1 MAVRSA
7 ALQMLVHG
15 FDSES
20 TYSAI
25 FFLASFLFSNC
36 PKPAHVWLSSP
47 QATFGNHP
55 SIEARATLYSLS
67 VMPFLS
73 FSVSIF
79 TTSVLAAV
87 TMYRAVMVCRPKA
100 LSQFVMPSSP
110 SLRTQAGVTLLCR
123 KRGPK
128 TWMMESSVTSSKK
141 DSRSQNWSEIW
152 QVKQGPITGHC
163 GCRYVYHLC
172 SILSCHVMIDASF

>member
-7 ALQMLVHG
+7 ALRLLVHD

-25 FFLASFLFSNC
+25 FFLPSFLFSNC

-55 SIEARATLYSLS
+55 SIEATATLFSLS

-79 TTSVLAAV
+79 TTSVLAAA
-87 TMYRAVMVCRPKA
+87 TMYRAVMVCQPKA
-100 LSQFVMPSSP
+100 LSRFAMPTSP
-110 SLRTQAGVTLLCR
+110 SLRIQAGVTLLCR
-123 KRGPK
+123 KKGPK
-128 TWMMESSVTSSKK
+128 TWMMESSVTAGVAIIKKRQQISKL
-141 DSRSQNWSEIW
+141 E
-152 QVKQGPITGHC
+152 
-163 GCRYVYHLC
+163 
-172 SILSCHVMIDASF
+172 